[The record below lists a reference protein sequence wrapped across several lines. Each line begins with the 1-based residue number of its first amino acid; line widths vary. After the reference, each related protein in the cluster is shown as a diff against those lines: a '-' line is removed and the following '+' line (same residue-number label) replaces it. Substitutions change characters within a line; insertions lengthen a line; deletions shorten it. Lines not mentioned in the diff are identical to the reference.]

1 MKKIS
6 GDLSCQKQNKTQL
19 FKGGANLL
27 RSFIYLTHFT
37 HTHTQHHHHQFRKLQ
52 LQNFLFDQVTRKWTV
67 PDNQVV
73 VQLLSCVW
81 LFATPWTRP
90 PCPSLSPRV
99 CLNLCPLSQWCN
111 PTISFSVS
119 PLFCLQFVPA
129 SESFPMSWL
138 FVSGGQSIRVL
149 ASASVLLMIIQG
161 WFPLGLTDLISLQS
175 KGLSRV
181 FSNTVWMHKA
191 GSFNTTKNAFSH
203 FWL

>member
-81 LFATPWTRP
+81 LFATPWTAASQA
-90 PCPSLSPRV
+90 SLSFTISWSLLK
-99 CLNLCPLSQWCN
+99 LNVRWVGDSIQLSHPLSSPSPPAFNLSQHQVLFQW
-111 PTISFSVS
+111 VS
-119 PLFCLQFVPA
+119 SLHQVA
-129 SESFPMSWL
+129 K
-138 FVSGGQSIRVL
+138 VL
-149 ASASVLLMIIQG
+149 E
-161 WFPLGLTDLISLQS
+161 
-175 KGLSRV
+175 
-181 FSNTVWMHKA
+181 
-191 GSFNTTKNAFSH
+191 
-203 FWL
+203 FWLQHQYF

>member
-73 VQLLSCVW
+73 VQLLSCV
-81 LFATPWTRP
+81 
-90 PCPSLSPRV
+90 
-99 CLNLCPLSQWCN
+99 
-111 PTISFSVS
+111 
-119 PLFCLQFVPA
+119 
-129 SESFPMSWL
+129 
-138 FVSGGQSIRVL
+138 
-149 ASASVLLMIIQG
+149 
-161 WFPLGLTDLISLQS
+161 
-175 KGLSRV
+175 
-181 FSNTVWMHKA
+181 
-191 GSFNTTKNAFSH
+191 
-203 FWL
+203 